1 MSTLTVNEEQRAQ
14 EFKEALKAFLAQY
27 DHGTTKVQIEIEEDR
42 RGIPS
47 MELYLPTV
55 WNEEGVELRP
65 GTTVNL
71 GRYFP

>member
-1 MSTLTVNEEQRAQ
+1 VNEEQRAE
-14 EFKEALKAFLAQY
+14 EFKDALKAFLAQY

-47 MELYLPTV
+47 MELYRPTV
-55 WNEEGVELRP
+55 CNEEGVELRP
-65 GTTVNL
+65 GVIVNL